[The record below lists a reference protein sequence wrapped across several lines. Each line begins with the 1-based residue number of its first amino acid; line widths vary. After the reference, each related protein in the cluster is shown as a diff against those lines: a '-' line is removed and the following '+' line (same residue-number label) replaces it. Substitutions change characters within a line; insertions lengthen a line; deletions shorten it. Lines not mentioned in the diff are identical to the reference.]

1 MDTIHIRSATQND
14 LKVLRTFE
22 QGVIKAER
30 PYDVTLDA
38 DPITYYNLGELIQN
52 DNALVVVAE
61 TNGTVIA
68 SGFALVKPAK
78 HYLDH
83 DHFAYLGFMY
93 TRPEYRGK
101 GVNARIVERLKQ
113 WSFAKGLKEIRLTVY
128 NDNQSAIKAYEKVGF
143 KKHIITMRLA

>member
-1 MDTIHIRSATQND
+1 MDTIHLRSATQND

-38 DPITYYNLGELIQN
+38 DPITYYDLGELIQN

>member
-30 PYDVTLDA
+30 PFDVTLDA
-38 DPITYYNLGELIQN
+38 DPITYYDLGELIQN

>member
-38 DPITYYNLGELIQN
+38 DPITYYDLGELIQN

>member
-1 MDTIHIRSATQND
+1 MDTIHLRSATQND

-30 PYDVTLDA
+30 PFDVTLDA
-38 DPITYYNLGELIQN
+38 DPITYYDLGELIQN

>member
-113 WSFAKGLKEIRLTVY
+113 WSYAKGLKEIRLTVY

>member
-22 QGVIKAER
+22 QGVIEAER

-38 DPITYYNLGELIQN
+38 DPITYYDLGELIQN
-52 DNALVVVAE
+52 DNTLVVVAE
-61 TNGTVIA
+61 TNGKVIA

-78 HYLDH
+78 HYLEH

-101 GVNARIVERLKQ
+101 GINARIVERLKQ
-113 WSFAKGLKEIRLTVY
+113 WSYAKGLKEIRLTVY
-128 NDNQSAIKAYEKVGF
+128 NDNYSAIKAYEKVGF

>member
-1 MDTIHIRSATQND
+1 MDTIHIRSASQND

>member
-1 MDTIHIRSATQND
+1 MDTIHLRSATQND

-30 PYDVTLDA
+30 PFDVTLDA
-38 DPITYYNLGELIQN
+38 DPITYYDLGELIQN

-61 TNGTVIA
+61 TNGMVIA

>member
-1 MDTIHIRSATQND
+1 MDTIHIRSATLND

-30 PYDVTLDA
+30 PFDVTLDA
-38 DPITYYNLGELIQN
+38 DPITYYDLGELIQN

>member
-1 MDTIHIRSATQND
+1 MDTIHIRSASQND

-38 DPITYYNLGELIQN
+38 DPITYYDLGELIQN

-83 DHFAYLGFMY
+83 NHFAYLGFMY

-113 WSFAKGLKEIRLTVY
+113 WSYAKGLTEIRLTVY

>member
-1 MDTIHIRSATQND
+1 MDTIHIRSASQND

-30 PYDVTLDA
+30 PFDVTLDA
-38 DPITYYNLGELIQN
+38 DPITYYDLGELIQN